1 MTLKLQTDEVCRSF
15 QLRRNGGN
23 YIRSVVRTAI
33 VASVVEPRSS
43 AALRSAEFSRIIGNI
58 NATLLPALV
67 GLSLGSLTTFVS
79 ALGLAALFGLPD
91 VMRVS
96 ISAPGS
102 SRSAPAATWVD
113 DAIVGGPPRTAA
125 SSPRALPRGR
135 RPLKRRRGC
144 FYLGHRSRRG
154 SGAEARAVHVVMRG
168 WVRRGEA
175 PDLEGAVPEI
185 AV

>member
-1 MTLKLQTDEVCRSF
+1 MTLKLQTDEVCCSF
-15 QLRRNGGN
+15 QLRRNGGT

-102 SRSAPAATWVD
+102 SRSAPAA
-113 DAIVGGPPRTAA
+113 
-125 SSPRALPRGR
+125 
-135 RPLKRRRGC
+135 
-144 FYLGHRSRRG
+144 
-154 SGAEARAVHVVMRG
+154 
-168 WVRRGEA
+168 VRRSTTSR
-175 PDLEGAVPEI
+175 AVPENGPLCHLCSVKREASGFI
-185 AV
+185 PSRRLRY